1 MFLRILM
8 AAALAAG
15 LASAQRGG
23 GGGSRNGGGGM
34 SGEMPRVQRASKL
47 DTIADKLGLSKEQR
61 EEFQQIVSASAEK
74 AGPLNEQLNN
84 GRQQL
89 AGAMATGRDSGE
101 DFDKLKSAYI
111 GVLSLEAGL
120 EADTYQ
126 KLYAILKDKQK
137 TKAAPVFAELMS
149 GLYERSAGTGGGG
162 GRRR

>member
-23 GGGSRNGGGGM
+23 GGSRNGGGMPG
-34 SGEMPRVQRASKL
+34 GEMPRVQRASKL
-47 DTIADKLGLSKEQR
+47 DMIADKLGLSKEQR
-61 EEFQQIVSASAEK
+61 EEFQQIVSASAEQ
-74 AGPLNEQLNN
+74 AAPLNEQLSN

-111 GVLSLEAGL
+111 GVLSMEAGL

-149 GLYERSAGTGGGG
+149 GLYERSAGPGGG

>member
-23 GGGSRNGGGGM
+23 GGGSRNGGGMG
-34 SGEMPRVQRASKL
+34 GEMPRVQRASKL

-89 AGAMATGRDSGE
+89 TGVMATGRDSGE
-101 DFDKLKSAYI
+101 DFEKLKSAYI

-149 GLYERSAGTGGGG
+149 GLYERSAGPGGGG